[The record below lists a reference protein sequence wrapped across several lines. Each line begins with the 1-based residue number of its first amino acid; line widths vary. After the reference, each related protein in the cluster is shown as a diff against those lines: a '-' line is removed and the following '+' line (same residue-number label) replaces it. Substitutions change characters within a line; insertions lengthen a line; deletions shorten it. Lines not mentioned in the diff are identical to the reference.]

1 MLGMKV
7 VYPTVE
13 ELAESQ
19 AITSGADEGKTS
31 LNPITG
37 EVTADSAQTLDTTME
52 QENSQVGNQQWTIQ
66 KIWQHRV
73 HKTMTNKTKTQHNMY
88 CTLPYTNKDKKCK

>member
-37 EVTADSAQTLDTTME
+37 EVTADSVQTLDADATMV
-52 QENSQVGNQQWTIQ
+52 QENSQVG
-66 KIWQHRV
+66 
-73 HKTMTNKTKTQHNMY
+73 
-88 CTLPYTNKDKKCK
+88 YTVKPV